1 MLVRDYMKTKLLIVE
16 MKIELEGL
24 KKQKVKGEFL
34 FQPTEDKN
42 GRKRRKV
49 VSVNKKEHQ
58 H

>member
-1 MLVRDYMKTKLLIVE
+1 MKTKLLIVE